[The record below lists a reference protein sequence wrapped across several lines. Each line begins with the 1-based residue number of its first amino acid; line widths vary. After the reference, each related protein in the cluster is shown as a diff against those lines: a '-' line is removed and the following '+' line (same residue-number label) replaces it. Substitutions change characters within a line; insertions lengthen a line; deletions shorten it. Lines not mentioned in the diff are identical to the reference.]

1 MATLVSPGVDITV
14 SDESFYSPGGPGT
27 VPLIIIA
34 TAQDKLN
41 PDGSGIA
48 GFTKAAQANEVKLIT
63 SQRELLQQYGNPVF
77 NSSGGTPS
85 HGDELNEY
93 GLLAAHSF
101 LGLASRAYVLRA
113 NVDLNELKPVS
124 SAPSSA
130 PADGTVWLDSSA
142 TKWGI
147 FKYNTSTAKY
157 EEFATPYIFSKDDV
171 ASGGAPKNSVGK
183 DGDIAVLGVDSS
195 GNAIANVS
203 YYYKYSSAW
212 YDMTTNATAFTNV
225 VGKDFQVV
233 THLNRPV
240 LQADGG
246 ALANGDMIVQTTS
259 LASGLNYGV
268 KVYNASTKSFVSQS
282 VSAYANTAA
291 AYAVT
296 SSPSVGSL
304 FVEFDPDN
312 DDAHTNAKFN
322 VKRHNGASSLQV
334 QSSAALGN
342 TEVGG
347 HSGLVSLVLNLNQG
361 ANVNVTFTTET
372 DNGKADVDDMVLDIN
387 AALSSAG
394 ATDVTASNISN
405 KISIT
410 DSKGKDIRVRAGTVT
425 NYGPANV
432 NITAG
437 TYSNWKPVQSVTSAY
452 YAFGGTAPVGALTDG
467 TLWYDSSAT
476 VNLWYNKN
484 VAGTQTWTLYS
495 ADYDVNVAASEPS
508 LQSDGGSL
516 NDGDIWV
523 DSDDLENYPRI
534 YKRKS
539 SAWVLVD
546 NTDQVTSDGV
556 IFVDL
561 GPSTATTQAGLNS
574 DAPAANTVPNNII
587 AWNKRGSGKNV
598 KQYKINYTTGGVNH
612 GNVWVDHSGNKIDG
626 SPYMGRKA
634 QRKVIV
640 RGLQSAVTA
649 NEDIRSEVNF
659 FNLISTPGYPEL
671 IDEMITLNTD
681 KKEVAFIVGDSPLR
695 LKSDATS
702 INAWSK
708 NANNA
713 GENGDDGLISSSAYV
728 SVHYPSGLTTNL
740 DGTNVM
746 VPASHIA
753 LRTMAFNDNVA
764 YQWFAPA
771 GYQRGL
777 VQNATSVGYL
787 DSVSNEFQP
796 VSLNEGQ
803 RDALYSNKI
812 NPIANFPGRG
822 LVVFG
827 QKTLNPTASALDRIN
842 VARLINYI
850 RYQLDIA
857 VKPFLFEPNDG
868 ITRAG
873 VKRVADS
880 LLSELVT
887 LRGLFDFISV
897 CDTTNNTPAR
907 IDRNELYLDIAIQ
920 PTKAVEFIYIPIR
933 IQSTLGQTGSS

>member
-27 VPLIIIA
+27 VPLIILA
-34 TAQDKLN
+34 THQDKTN

-48 GFTKAAQANEVKLIT
+48 GFTKLAEASEVKLIT
-63 SQRELLQQYGNPVF
+63 SQRELLQQYGNPTF
-77 NSSGGTPS
+77 YSTGGTPS
-85 HGDELNEY
+85 HGNELNEY

-113 NVDLNELKPVS
+113 NVDLNELKPLA
-124 SAPSSA
+124 SAPSPA
-130 PADGTVWLDSSA
+130 PANGTVWLDSSA

-147 FKYNTSTAKY
+147 FKYNTSTSKY
-157 EEFATPYIFSKDDV
+157 EEFASPYIFTKEDV

-195 GNAIANVS
+195 GNAIANIT

-212 YDMTTNATAFTNV
+212 YDMTTLASSFTNV
-225 VGKDFQVV
+225 VGKDFQVT

-240 LQADGG
+240 LQADAG

-259 LASGLNYGV
+259 LASGLKYAV
-268 KVYNASTKSFVSQS
+268 KSYNSTTKSWTSSTAEAF
-282 VSAYANTAA
+282 ADTAA

-296 SSPSVGSL
+296 ASPTDGSL

-312 DDAHTNAKFN
+312 DDASTNAKFN
-322 VKRHNGASSLQV
+322 IKRHNGASSNQV
-334 QSSAALGN
+334 QGTAISGN
-342 TEVGG
+342 VDVTS
-347 HSGLVSLVLNLNQG
+347 HSGSISLVLNLNQG
-361 ANVNVTFTTET
+361 ANVDVTFTTES
-372 DNGKADVDDMVLDIN
+372 DNGKAIVDDYVKDIN
-387 AALSSAG
+387 AALSSAN
-394 ATDVTASNISN
+394 ATTVTASNVAN
-405 KISIT
+405 KLTIT
-410 DSKGKDIRVRAGTVT
+410 DTSGKDIRVRAGTVSG
-425 NYGPANV
+425 YGPSNV

-437 TYSNWKPVQSVTSAY
+437 TYSNWKPVKDGT
-452 YAFGGTAPVGALTDG
+452 TAPAGDLTDG
-467 TLWYDSSAT
+467 TLWYHDSTS

-508 LQSDGGSL
+508 VQSDGGSL
-516 NDGDIWV
+516 VDGDIWV
-523 DSDDLENYPRI
+523 DSDALEDYPKI

-539 SAWVLVD
+539 SAWGLVD
-546 NTDQVTSDGV
+546 STDQVTSDGV
-556 IFVDL
+556 LFKDM
-561 GPSTATTQAGLNS
+561 GPSTATTQAGLDT
-574 DAPAANTVPNNII
+574 DAPLAATVPNNIL

-598 KQYKINYTTGGVNH
+598 KQYKINYTTSGVNH
-612 GNVWVDHSGNKIDG
+612 GNVWVDHSGNKTDG
-626 SPYMGRKA
+626 APYMGRKA

-640 RGLQSAVTA
+640 NAIQSSIAS

-659 FNLISTPGYPEL
+659 FNLISSPGYPEL

-681 KKEVAFIVGDSPLR
+681 KKEVAFIVGDTPLR

-702 INAWSK
+702 MSAWAKNSSNAS
-708 NANNA
+708 
-713 GENGDDGLISSSAYV
+713 ENGDDGLISSNPYV

-777 VQNATSVGYL
+777 VQNATSV
-787 DSVSNEFQP
+787 
-796 VSLNEGQ
+796 
-803 RDALYSNKI
+803 
-812 NPIANFPGRG
+812 
-822 LVVFG
+822 VFG

-850 RYQLDIA
+850 RYQLDIS

-868 ITRAG
+868 ITRSG

-897 CDTTNNTPAR
+897 CDTTNNTAAR

>member
-27 VPLIIIA
+27 VPLIILA
-34 TAQDKLN
+34 THQDKTN
-41 PDGSGIA
+41 PDGSGTA
-48 GFTKAAQANEVKLIT
+48 GFTKLADANEVKLIT
-63 SQRELLQQYGNPVF
+63 SQRELLQQYGNPTF
-77 NSSGGTPS
+77 YSTGGTPS
-85 HGDELNEY
+85 HGNELNEY

-113 NVDLNELKPVS
+113 DIDLNGLKPLA
-124 SAPSSA
+124 SAPSPA
-130 PADGTVWLDSSA
+130 PANGTVWLDSSA

-147 FKYNTSTAKY
+147 FKYNTSTSKY
-157 EEFATPYIFSKDDV
+157 EEFATPYIFTKDDV

-195 GNAIANVS
+195 GNAIANIT

-212 YDMTTNATAFTNV
+212 YDMTTLASSFTNV
-225 VGKDFQVV
+225 VGKDFQVT

-240 LQADGG
+240 LQADSG

-259 LASGLNYGV
+259 LASGLKYAV
-268 KVYNASTKSFVSQS
+268 KVYNSTTKAWTTSTAD
-282 VSAYANTAA
+282 AYANTKA
-291 AYAVT
+291 AYAAI
-296 SSPSVGSL
+296 SSPVDGSL

-312 DDAHTNAKFN
+312 DDSSINGKFN
-322 VKRHNGASSLQV
+322 IKRHNGASSNQV
-334 QSSAALGN
+334 QGTAVTANADVSS
-342 TEVGG
+342 
-347 HSGLVSLVLNLNQG
+347 HSGSVSLVLNLDQG
-361 ANVNVTFTTET
+361 ANINVTFTTES
-372 DNGKADVDDMVLDIN
+372 DNGKAIVDDYVKDIN
-387 AALSSAG
+387 AALSSAS
-394 ATDVTASNISN
+394 ATTVTASNVSN
-405 KISIT
+405 KLTLT
-410 DSKGKDIRVRAGTVT
+410 DTAGKDIRVRAGTVAG
-425 NYGPANV
+425 YGPANV

-437 TYSNWKPVQSVTSAY
+437 TYSNWKPVQGVTTANYSFGSASPS
-452 YAFGGTAPVGALTDG
+452 GDLTDG
-467 TLWYDSSAT
+467 TLWYHDSTS

-495 ADYDVNVAASEPS
+495 SEYDVNVAASEPS

-516 NDGDIWV
+516 ANGDVWV
-523 DSDDLENYPRI
+523 DSDALEDFPKI

-546 NTDQVTSDGV
+546 NTDQVTSDG
-556 IFVDL
+556 ILFTDM
-561 GPSTATTQAGLNS
+561 GPSTALVTGSLDS
-574 DAPAANTVPNNII
+574 DAPLASTVPNNIL

-598 KQYKINYTTGGVNH
+598 KQYKINYTTSGVNH
-612 GNVWVDHSGNKIDG
+612 GNVWVDHSGNKSDG

-640 RGLQSAVTA
+640 NGLQSSIAA

-702 INAWSK
+702 VSAWAK
-708 NANNA
+708 NSNNA
-713 GENGDDGLISSSAYV
+713 SENGDDGLISSSPYV

-787 DSVSNEFQP
+787 DSTENEFKP

-803 RDALYSNKI
+803 RDTLYSNKV

-850 RYQLDIA
+850 RYQLDIS

-868 ITRAG
+868 ITRSG

-897 CDTTNNTPAR
+897 CDTTNNTAAR

>member
-1 MATLVSPGVDITV
+1 
-14 SDESFYSPGGPGT
+14 
-27 VPLIIIA
+27 
-34 TAQDKLN
+34 
-41 PDGSGIA
+41 
-48 GFTKAAQANEVKLIT
+48 
-63 SQRELLQQYGNPVF
+63 
-77 NSSGGTPS
+77 
-85 HGDELNEY
+85 
-93 GLLAAHSF
+93 
-101 LGLASRAYVLRA
+101 
-113 NVDLNELKPVS
+113 
-124 SAPSSA
+124 
-130 PADGTVWLDSSA
+130 
-142 TKWGI
+142 
-147 FKYNTSTAKY
+147 
-157 EEFATPYIFSKDDV
+157 
-171 ASGGAPKNSVGK
+171 
-183 DGDIAVLGVDSS
+183 
-195 GNAIANVS
+195 
-203 YYYKYSSAW
+203 
-212 YDMTTNATAFTNV
+212 
-225 VGKDFQVV
+225 
-233 THLNRPV
+233 
-240 LQADGG
+240 
-246 ALANGDMIVQTTS
+246 
-259 LASGLNYGV
+259 
-268 KVYNASTKSFVSQS
+268 
-282 VSAYANTAA
+282 
-291 AYAVT
+291 
-296 SSPSVGSL
+296 
-304 FVEFDPDN
+304 
-312 DDAHTNAKFN
+312 
-322 VKRHNGASSLQV
+322 
-334 QSSAALGN
+334 
-342 TEVGG
+342 
-347 HSGLVSLVLNLNQG
+347 
-361 ANVNVTFTTET
+361 
-372 DNGKADVDDMVLDIN
+372 
-387 AALSSAG
+387 
-394 ATDVTASNISN
+394 
-405 KISIT
+405 
-410 DSKGKDIRVRAGTVT
+410 
-425 NYGPANV
+425 
-432 NITAG
+432 
-437 TYSNWKPVQSVTSAY
+437 
-452 YAFGGTAPVGALTDG
+452 
-467 TLWYDSSAT
+467 
-476 VNLWYNKN
+476 
-484 VAGTQTWTLYS
+484 
-495 ADYDVNVAASEPS
+495 
-508 LQSDGGSL
+508 
-516 NDGDIWV
+516 
-523 DSDDLENYPRI
+523 
-534 YKRKS
+534 
-539 SAWVLVD
+539 
-546 NTDQVTSDGV
+546 
-556 IFVDL
+556 
-561 GPSTATTQAGLNS
+561 
-574 DAPAANTVPNNII
+574 
-587 AWNKRGSGKNV
+587 
-598 KQYKINYTTGGVNH
+598 
-612 GNVWVDHSGNKIDG
+612 
-626 SPYMGRKA
+626 MGRKA

-708 NANNA
+708 NSNNA
-713 GENGDDGLISSSAYV
+713 GENGDEGLISSSAYV